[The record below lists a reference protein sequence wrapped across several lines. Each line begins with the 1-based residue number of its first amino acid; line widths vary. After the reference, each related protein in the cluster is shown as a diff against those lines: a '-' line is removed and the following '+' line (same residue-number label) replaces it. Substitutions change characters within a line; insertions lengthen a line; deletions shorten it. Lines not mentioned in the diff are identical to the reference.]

1 MALLEIVPAS
11 LVIARIDGTIA
22 PIRHVPGRDEPFAAV
37 AIVYQLT
44 YQRTIPTDQHQYY
57 RTCFKSRLHKLM
69 RYGTHLLGAF
79 CPFVLSRHHC
89 QASTRV
95 PPSGFTC
102 FFLGPSQLGET
113 SHTMDPKRGMTFH
126 VAKRTL
132 TLVLI
137 FFGRTFRQARGAP
150 LPACSRVGSC
160 TSGTCSSTC
169 QLTHLG
175 HHCLFTAKSV
185 FGKLSSLP
193 CRSHDS
199 TYLPSTDTLFS
210 GSLWTRVPQHYQ
222 QYLSICSGH
231 ARERSQFTTSC
242 ATAFCGIVVRGEFGC
257 PLTRVHRIHFLER
270 ATAHFSPHAFMRTPW
285 LKVKQ
290 SLCVIQS
297 VRQPSLSAMSMLN
310 VSLSHFPS
318 LLTSPSAHL

>member
-1 MALLEIVPAS
+1 
-11 LVIARIDGTIA
+11 
-22 PIRHVPGRDEPFAAV
+22 
-37 AIVYQLT
+37 
-44 YQRTIPTDQHQYY
+44 
-57 RTCFKSRLHKLM
+57 M
-69 RYGTHLLGAF
+69 RYGTHLFGAF

-102 FFLGPSQLGET
+102 FFGPSQLGDT
-113 SHTMDPKRGMTFH
+113 PRTMDPKRGITFH

-132 TLVLI
+132 TLVLM
-137 FFGRTFRQARGAP
+137 FFGRTPPTIATSVP
-150 LPACSRVGSC
+150 L
-160 TSGTCSSTC
+160 STC
-169 QLTHLG
+169 APYQHVAELG
-175 HHCLFTAKSV
+175 HVPVVFVVQRANSQITAKSA

-210 GSLWTRVPQHYQ
+210 GSLWTRVPQLYQ
-222 QYLSICSGH
+222 QYSSICSGH

-257 PLTRVHRIHFLER
+257 NLPLVHRIHFLER
-270 ATAHFSPHAFMRTPW
+270 VTAHFSPHAFMRTPW

-297 VRQPSLSAMSMLN
+297 DRHPSLSAMSMLN

-318 LLTSPSAHL
+318 LLSSPSAHL